1 MKKHR
6 VIFGKKVFWTRI
18 LLFFLALPF
27 LTIACVNDQE
37 MAYINDQIVSLKRQV
52 TRLEENQSSLDNAL
66 GSDVESGL
74 TSVRASQADTVAELD
89 RLKDE
94 FLALS
99 GRVEDN
105 ERMIS
110 RGFDRDLTDQDL
122 MKAELSRLSTKVMVL
137 GQKVERQRQY
147 LGLEPMPVPSGSE
160 GTPSAPVSTPDSAP
174 VATPVPAPAPPA
186 QPPATVVKVD
196 EQGSYDRALGLYR
209 EGKFEE
215 SIDAF
220 KAFLGQYANSDRADN
235 AQFWIGECQMGL
247 KQYEQAILSYQQVI
261 KKYPKGNK
269 VPAAMLRQAAAFQA
283 LKDKTSTRLLLQK
296 IIKNHPNSS
305 EAAIAKKR
313 LNALN

>member
-1 MKKHR
+1 MKKYR
-6 VIFGKKVFWTRI
+6 VQFGKKVSLTKI
-18 LLFFLALPF
+18 LLLFLATPF
-27 LTIACVNDQE
+27 LFMACVNDQE

-52 TRLEENQSSLDNAL
+52 TKLEDSQSSLDKGL
-66 GSDVESGL
+66 GKDVESGL
-74 TSVRASQADTVAELD
+74 TSVRTSQADTGAELD
-89 RLKDE
+89 RLKEE
-94 FLALS
+94 FLTLS

-110 RGFDRDLTDQDL
+110 RGFDRDLTDEDRV
-122 MKAELSRLSTKVMVL
+122 KSEVSRLSAEVLVL

-147 LGLEPMPVPSGSE
+147 LGLDPLPVPKGAE
-160 GTPSAPVSTPDSAP
+160 GTL
-174 VATPVPAPAPPA
+174 PAPASTTRQVPPA
-186 QPPATVVKVD
+186 QPPVTVAKMD
-196 EQGSYDRALGLYR
+196 EQGYYDRAMGLYR

-215 SIDAF
+215 SIEAF
-220 KAFLGQYANSDRADN
+220 KVFLGKYAKSDRADN

-269 VPAAMLRQAAAFQA
+269 VPAAMLRQAAAFQE

-296 IIKNHPNSS
+296 IIKTYPTSS

-313 LNALN
+313 LDALK